1 MGFKEDIMSKRILIL
16 SALCL
21 ALVSCSKLLY
31 DLEKSVDSEFVTVSF
46 YAGARGS
53 FTGERY
59 KNIQV
64 KKNTYLNLN
73 DYLPEIPEQSKNKWQ
88 FELWRDSSG
97 VKVENKYFIKESAN
111 FYAEYIKLC
120 EVEFYNGEELYTKIS
135 GIKQNSYITRPEDPP
150 KGSTKIYFIGWFDS
164 PTGGKIWNFN
174 DNAVIEDMKLYA
186 RWTKVLHKLILNA
199 GDHGS
204 FENNEETI
212 SLKIPDGS
220 VISFNPDDKKNIPQG
235 EDGWH
240 FLQWEETETGIAVP
254 WDSYVVKEAGNL
266 TAHWEQDRYAVTFVA
281 GTQGFYNN
289 SGNREN
295 SKTVEINAGE
305 TIDLFGDNYT
315 PTCYSGWSVS
325 QWIDNGIPVEN
336 PENYQVN
343 KNARLT
349 AYYTRG
355 SLFLYSAGKKLDHL
369 DIGKNEKL
377 EIDFR
382 FESESVP
389 PSEYIVMDSGIKW
402 NTEGNESGYAEI
414 LVSDDKLKL
423 TVNGKTPSKGGE
435 IIISANLNG
444 IDSSPLILTVS
455 DYYTIN
461 SPEDLENVLN
471 SMGENETDIKIKGD
485 NFFSDSFTY
494 KDLEKVLEKYGKDF
508 SVDLSEAENIVF
520 GECNFSG
527 NNSIKEIILPDSL
540 TEINTGLFYGY
551 RELERVKLPENLKVI
566 GESVFAH
573 STIKE
578 IILPD
583 SLEKIGAFAFY
594 ECHNLQEV
602 AIPGK
607 VTSIGNVAFSGSG
620 LKKISFYGN
629 ADNCNI
635 GTSVFPLVIPVYVY
649 SPESISASSPW
660 RNYNLQRL

>member
-1 MGFKEDIMSKRILIL
+1 MKRNPLLAIIIL
-16 SALCL
+16 SVA
-21 ALVSCSKLLY
+21 VISCSRLIY
-31 DLEKSVDSEFVTVSF
+31 DLETSVDSEFVTVSF

-88 FELWRDSSG
+88 FELWRDSTG
-97 VKVENKYFIKESAN
+97 ETVENRYFVKESES

-135 GIKQNSYITRPEDPP
+135 GIRQNSYLTRPEDP
-150 KGSTKIYFIGWFDS
+150 KGENENIHFIGWFDS

-186 RWTKVLHKLILNA
+186 RWTAELHTLTLNA
-199 GDHGS
+199 GDHGI
-204 FENNEETI
+204 FWNNKKEI
-212 SLKIPDGS
+212 KLLIPDGS
-220 VISFNPDDKKNIPQG
+220 VISFNPDNKENIPQG

-266 TAHWEQDRYAVTFVA
+266 TAHWAQDKYAVTFVA
-281 GTQGFYNN
+281 GTQGFYYN
-289 SGNREN
+289 SGSREN
-295 SKTVEINAGE
+295 SKTVEINAGK

-315 PTCYSGWSVS
+315 PTCYSGWSVV
-325 QWIDNGIPVEN
+325 QWLENGTPVET
-336 PENYQVN
+336 PEDYTVN
-343 KNARLT
+343 KNTRLT
-349 AYYTRG
+349 ASYTRY
-355 SLFLYSAGKKLDHL
+355 SLSLYSSDKKLNHL
-369 DIGKNEKL
+369 DIGKNETLK
-377 EIDFR
+377 IDFR

-402 NTEGNESGYAEI
+402 NTEGNESGYAE
-414 LVSDDKLKL
+414 LTVSDDNLGL
-423 TVNGKTPSKGGE
+423 TVSGKTPSNGSE
-435 IIISANLNG
+435 IIISVNLNG

-455 DYYTIN
+455 DYYTIH
-461 SPEDLENVLN
+461 SPKDLENILN

-527 NNSIKEIILPDSL
+527 NNSIKELILPDSL
-540 TEINTGLFYGY
+540 TEIDTGLFYGY

-607 VTSIGNVAFSGSG
+607 VTSIGNAAFSGKG
-620 LKKISFYGN
+620 LQKITFYGN
-629 ADNCNI
+629 TNSCSI
-635 GTSVFPLVIPVYVY
+635 GTSVFPLDIPIYVY
-649 SPESISASSPW
+649 NPENIPSGSPW
-660 RNYNLQRL
+660 KNYSLQRL

>member
-1 MGFKEDIMSKRILIL
+1 
-16 SALCL
+16 
-21 ALVSCSKLLY
+21 
-31 DLEKSVDSEFVTVSF
+31 
-46 YAGARGS
+46 
-53 FTGERY
+53 
-59 KNIQV
+59 
-64 KKNTYLNLN
+64 
-73 DYLPEIPEQSKNKWQ
+73 
-88 FELWRDSSG
+88 
-97 VKVENKYFIKESAN
+97 
-111 FYAEYIKLC
+111 
-120 EVEFYNGEELYTKIS
+120 
-135 GIKQNSYITRPEDPP
+135 
-150 KGSTKIYFIGWFDS
+150 
-164 PTGGKIWNFN
+164 
-174 DNAVIEDMKLYA
+174 MKLYA
-186 RWTKVLHKLILNA
+186 RWTAELHTLTLNA
-199 GDHGS
+199 GVHGI
-204 FENNEETI
+204 FWNNEKEI
-212 SLKIPDGS
+212 ELYIPDGS
-220 VISFNPDDKKNIPQG
+220 VINFNPDNKENIPQG

-254 WDSYVVKEAGNL
+254 WDSYVVKEDGNL

-281 GTQGFYNN
+281 GTQGFYEN

-305 TIDLFGDNYT
+305 SIGLFEANYT
-315 PTCYSGWSVS
+315 PTCYSGWSVA
-325 QWIDNGIPVEN
+325 QWLENGTPVET
-336 PENYQVN
+336 PENYPVN

-349 AYYTRG
+349 ASYTRG

-414 LVSDDKLKL
+414 LVSADKLKL
-423 TVNGKTPSKGGE
+423 TVNGKTPSNGGE

-455 DYYTIN
+455 DYYTIH
-461 SPEDLENVLN
+461 SQEDLENILN

-494 KDLEKVLEKYGKDF
+494 KDLEKELEKYGKDF

-527 NNSIKEIILPDSL
+527 NNSIKEVILPDSL
-540 TEINTGLFYGY
+540 TEIDTGLFYGY

-607 VTSIGNVAFSGSG
+607 VTSIGNAAFSGKG
-620 LKKISFYGN
+620 LQKITFYGN
-629 ADNCNI
+629 TNSCSI
-635 GTSVFPLVIPVYVY
+635 GTSVFPLDIPIYVY
-649 SPESISASSPW
+649 NPENIPSGSPW
-660 RNYNLQRL
+660 KNYSLQRL